1 MTDLR
6 FMWNG
11 IKVGTQGKL
20 QRAQYSDGILC
31 NRPVGT
37 ITIYARDYGGFSAEV
52 ADAFTIQNDTNSQ
65 TDYFEKDRIL
75 VEPSH
80 PLYAAVKAGME
91 ASRSHY
97 ERQIA

>member
-6 FMWNG
+6 FVWNG

-52 ADAFTIQNDTNSQ
+52 AAAFTIQNDTDSQ
-65 TDYFEKDRIL
+65 TDYFEKDRIR
-75 VEPSH
+75 VTPDH
-80 PLYAAVKAGME
+80 PLYAAVKTAMD
-91 ASRSHY
+91 ARRRHY
-97 ERQIA
+97 ERRSA